1 MISLGVPLD
10 PLVGMSITGCGA
22 VSTGFSAV
30 STGSG
35 AVFVPALV
43 TAWAVAAA
51 SVAIVAELPALA
63 VAVAVAVAVV
73 LAVVLAVLPSASTAA
88 TVRRSPVQVVAAVAR
103 PVCGI
108 ASSGSVAGVGTVPS
122 AGAEII
128 IICGGGGCGG

>member
-22 VSTGFSAV
+22 VSTG
-30 STGSG
+30 SG
-35 AVFVPALV
+35 AVSVPALV

-51 SVAIVAELPALA
+51 SVAIVAESP
-63 VAVAVAVAVV
+63 AVAVAVAVV

-103 PVCGI
+103 PVRGI
-108 ASSGSVAGVGTVPS
+108 ASSGSVAGVGAVPS